1 MYSQSKILTPG
12 NHEIKS
18 FEADFHFDET
28 TTSLSQPL
36 SFSMTT
42 DGGVVV
48 FQYDEPNP
56 PFHLMVGMESKLVVM
71 KMQENASKRDR
82 DVFEETT
89 NETMIFLPCE
99 PPFLGFSDDK
109 ESQMALINSL
119 FRVPLFS
126 QPPNRW
132 DFILYEGTIQP
143 ISAFFLCGQME
154 PQHICVPQPLK
165 NKNGALLVMRSQEML
180 LALGISFLLKEASC
194 PLSMKYIR
202 NSVLS
207 SYSLNSPE
215 RKNIRLKCE
224 ELIQRIGRRVDKGYS
239 KQLGKYVLRTKTLPP
254 YFQLESLFEN
264 IIPELVCAEQSS
276 LSAEYRLRQLGITC
290 YPSLDQITAW
300 LSLMNKLRN
309 FKETRLE
316 TLVDQKPNDHVLVKY
331 LVLDIVKLDQRLK
344 IGRFILDELIRAP
357 WNTTSTFF
365 VSHVEPDNKG
375 MPEIDYFKD
384 QFSYVRFINN
394 QNNAKNEK
402 MVADMRKL
410 KMNDAI
416 QLLTSG
422 FHVSKE
428 EMDVLLQGKHK
439 RHDLNERVKTLCAA
453 STEVFDENNP
463 LKRFVRG
470 GPVSPRSYI
479 SKCKSIWKSQ
489 KDRLTRIRPLLE
501 MEKEEE
507 DTDDEDEDT
516 EAATVAI
523 LNNLKNQPVNE
534 ERTFQSLLTMMQNPF
549 PQVADP
555 PPSSQVA
562 VADPSLADPSLD
574 DPPPS
579 PQQVVRRTVRTVHED
594 GTETIHFQFLFCDQ
608 LLKRVLKL
616 EKQPKK

>member
-1 MYSQSKILTPG
+1 
-12 NHEIKS
+12 
-18 FEADFHFDET
+18 
-28 TTSLSQPL
+28 
-36 SFSMTT
+36 
-42 DGGVVV
+42 
-48 FQYDEPNP
+48 
-56 PFHLMVGMESKLVVM
+56 
-71 KMQENASKRDR
+71 
-82 DVFEETT
+82 
-89 NETMIFLPCE
+89 
-99 PPFLGFSDDK
+99 
-109 ESQMALINSL
+109 
-119 FRVPLFS
+119 
-126 QPPNRW
+126 
-132 DFILYEGTIQP
+132 
-143 ISAFFLCGQME
+143 
-154 PQHICVPQPLK
+154 
-165 NKNGALLVMRSQEML
+165 
-180 LALGISFLLKEASC
+180 
-194 PLSMKYIR
+194 
-202 NSVLS
+202 
-207 SYSLNSPE
+207 
-215 RKNIRLKCE
+215 
-224 ELIQRIGRRVDKGYS
+224 
-239 KQLGKYVLRTKTLPP
+239 
-254 YFQLESLFEN
+254 
-264 IIPELVCAEQSS
+264 
-276 LSAEYRLRQLGITC
+276 
-290 YPSLDQITAW
+290 
-300 LSLMNKLRN
+300 
-309 FKETRLE
+309 
-316 TLVDQKPNDHVLVKY
+316 
-331 LVLDIVKLDQRLK
+331 
-344 IGRFILDELIRAP
+344 
-357 WNTTSTFF
+357 
-365 VSHVEPDNKG
+365 

-489 KDRLTRIRPLLE
+489 KDHLTRIRPLLE

-534 ERTFQSLLTMMQNPF
+534 ERTFQSFLTMINVQNPF

-562 VADPSLADPSLD
+562 DPSLADPSLADPSLADPSLADPSLD
-574 DPPPS
+574 DPPLDDPPPPS